1 MNIIKRSGEEVEF
14 DRTKIASAIR
24 KANDTVDAAD
34 KLTEARIDRIAE
46 QIEEFARIH
55 DRALSVEEVQ
65 DIVETKIQE
74 AGAHAVAKNY
84 IKYRFIQDLK
94 RQKNT
99 TDGEILSKL
108 MGARIAVYSP
118 HTAHDSAFFGINR
131 QLAAGLE
138 LLDVRPLIPGTI
150 PASRDALD
158 GLEPSVADFV
168 AQDFPTK
175 NGKSDAD
182 APLLGTGRIG
192 RCEKPTTF
200 AALIEQVKDML
211 QIPALL
217 AVGDD
222 KKPIRKV
229 AIGCGAADDFVGTAA
244 DAGADALLLGEAR
257 FHASL
262 EARARGLG
270 LILAGHYAT
279 ERFAA
284 CILADR
290 IARKFPELSVKA
302 SDKESDPIRVV

>member
-1 MNIIKRSGEEVEF
+1 VAAGEGLPACARVERRVQLGKLVGARRVDPLAQIGNDRERKRRHDEHPQQAHEVSRDDEEYDLDDVNRRDGDDE
-14 DRTKIASAIR
+14 
-24 KANDTVDAAD
+24 DTV
-34 KLTEARIDRIAE
+34 
-46 QIEEFARIH
+46 
-55 DRALSVEEVQ
+55 Q
-65 DIVETKIQE
+65 DVYQ
-74 AGAHAVAKNY
+74 
-84 IKYRFIQDLK
+84 L
-94 RQKNT
+94 
-99 TDGEILSKL
+99 DGEILSKL
-108 MGARIAVYSP
+108 MGSKIAVYSP

-138 LLDVRPLIPGTI
+138 LLDVRPLIPGTT
-150 PASRDALD
+150 PASREALD

-168 AQDFPTK
+168 AHDLPAK
-175 NGKSDAD
+175 DAKSDAA
-182 APLLGTGRIG
+182 APLLGAGRIG

-222 KKPIRKV
+222 KKTIRKV
-229 AIGCGAADDFVGTAA
+229 AIGCGAADDFVGNAA

-257 FHASL
+257 FHACL
-262 EARARGLG
+262 EARARGIG

-290 IARKFPELSVKA
+290 IARKFPALSVKA

>member
-1 MNIIKRSGEEVEF
+1 M
-14 DRTKIASAIR
+14 T
-24 KANDTVDAAD
+24 
-34 KLTEARIDRIAE
+34 IDRAVVDE
-46 QIEEFARIH
+46 
-55 DRALSVEEVQ
+55 
-65 DIVETKIQE
+65 
-74 AGAHAVAKNY
+74 AVATGVDCVVSHHPFPF
-84 IKYRFIQDLK
+84 RAAK
-94 RQKNT
+94 RWTFDT

-108 MGARIAVYSP
+108 MGAKIAVYSP

-131 QLAAGLE
+131 QLAAGLG
-138 LLDVRPLIPGTI
+138 LLDVRPLIPGTVA
-150 PASRDALD
+150 ASRDALD
-158 GLEPSVADFV
+158 GLESSVADEV

-175 NGKSDAD
+175 GAKSDGA

-222 KKPIRKV
+222 KKTIRKV
-229 AIGCGAADDFVGTAA
+229 AIGCGAADDFVGYAA

-257 FHASL
+257 FHACL
-262 EARARGLG
+262 EARARGIG

>member
-1 MNIIKRSGEEVEF
+1 MKLQTLVEFLEKIFPLELAESWDNVGLLVGDRRREIKRV
-14 DRTKIASAIR
+14 
-24 KANDTVDAAD
+24 
-34 KLTEARIDRIAE
+34 LTCLTIDRAVVDE
-46 QIEEFARIH
+46 
-55 DRALSVEEVQ
+55 
-65 DIVETKIQE
+65 
-74 AGAHAVAKNY
+74 AVATGVDCVVSHQPFPV
-84 IKYRFIQDLK
+84 RAAK
-94 RQKNT
+94 RWTFDT

-108 MGARIAVYSP
+108 MGAQIAVYSP

-131 QLAAGLE
+131 QLAAGLG

-158 GLEPSVADFV
+158 GLEPSVADEV

-175 NGKSDAD
+175 GAKTDGA
-182 APLLGTGRIG
+182 APLLGSGRIG
-192 RCEKPTTF
+192 RFEKPTTF

-222 KKPIRKV
+222 KKTIRNV
-229 AIGCGAADDFVGTAA
+229 AIGCGAADDFVGNAD

-257 FHASL
+257 FHACL
-262 EARARGLG
+262 EARARGIG

-290 IARKFPELSVKA
+290 IARKFPELAVRA

>member
-1 MNIIKRSGEEVEF
+1 MKLQTLVEFLEKIFPLELAESWDNVGLLVGDRRREIKRV
-14 DRTKIASAIR
+14 
-24 KANDTVDAAD
+24 
-34 KLTEARIDRIAE
+34 LTCLTIDRAVVDE
-46 QIEEFARIH
+46 
-55 DRALSVEEVQ
+55 
-65 DIVETKIQE
+65 
-74 AGAHAVAKNY
+74 AVATDVDCVVSHHPFPF
-84 IKYRFIQDLK
+84 RAAK
-94 RQKNT
+94 RWTFDT

-131 QLAAGLE
+131 QLAAGLG

-150 PASRDALD
+150 PASREALD
-158 GLEPSVADFV
+158 GLEPSVADEV
-168 AQDFPTK
+168 AQDFPMK
-175 NGKSDAD
+175 GAKSPDD

-222 KKPIRKV
+222 KKPIRNV
-229 AIGCGAADDFVGTAA
+229 AIGCGAADDFVGNAV

-257 FHASL
+257 FHACL
-262 EARARGLG
+262 EARARGIG

-290 IARKFPELSVKA
+290 IARKFPELSVKT

>member
-1 MNIIKRSGEEVEF
+1 MKLQTLVEFLEKIFPLELAESWDNVGLLVGDRRREIKR
-14 DRTKIASAIR
+14 A
-24 KANDTVDAAD
+24 
-34 KLTEARIDRIAE
+34 LTCLTIDRAVVDE
-46 QIEEFARIH
+46 
-55 DRALSVEEVQ
+55 
-65 DIVETKIQE
+65 
-74 AGAHAVAKNY
+74 AVATGVDCVVSHHPFPF
-84 IKYRFIQDLK
+84 RAAK
-94 RQKNT
+94 RWTFDT

-108 MGARIAVYSP
+108 MGAQIAVYSP

-131 QLAAGLE
+131 QLAAGLG
-138 LLDVRPLIPGTI
+138 LLDVRPLIPGTVA
-150 PASRDALD
+150 ASRDALD
-158 GLEPSVADFV
+158 GLEPSVAEEV
-168 AQDFPTK
+168 AQDFPAK
-175 NGKSDAD
+175 NAKSDA
-182 APLLGTGRIG
+182 APLLGAGRIG

-229 AIGCGAADDFVGTAA
+229 AIGCGAADDFVGNAA

-257 FHASL
+257 FHACL
-262 EARARGLG
+262 EARARGVG

>member
-1 MNIIKRSGEEVEF
+1 MKLQTLVEFLEKIFPLELAESWDNVGLLIGDRRREIKRV
-14 DRTKIASAIR
+14 
-24 KANDTVDAAD
+24 
-34 KLTEARIDRIAE
+34 LTCLTIDRAVVDE
-46 QIEEFARIH
+46 
-55 DRALSVEEVQ
+55 
-65 DIVETKIQE
+65 
-74 AGAHAVAKNY
+74 AVATAVDCVVSHHPFPF
-84 IKYRFIQDLK
+84 RAAK
-94 RQKNT
+94 RWTFDT

-131 QLAAGLE
+131 QLAAGLG
-138 LLDVRPLIPGTI
+138 LLDVRPLIPGTV
-150 PASRDALD
+150 AATRDALD
-158 GLEPSVADFV
+158 GLESIVADFV

-175 NGKSDAD
+175 AAKSDAA
-182 APLLGTGRIG
+182 APLLGAGRIG

-222 KKPIRKV
+222 KQPIRKI
-229 AIGCGAADDFVGTAA
+229 AIGCGAADDFIGNAV

-257 FHASL
+257 FHACL
-262 EARARGLG
+262 EARARGIG

-290 IARKFPELSVKA
+290 IARKFPELAVKA
-302 SDKESDPIRVV
+302 SDQESDPIRVV

>member
-1 MNIIKRSGEEVEF
+1 MKLQTLVEFLEKIFPLELAESWDNVGLLVGDRRREIKRV
-14 DRTKIASAIR
+14 
-24 KANDTVDAAD
+24 
-34 KLTEARIDRIAE
+34 LTCLTIDRAVVDE
-46 QIEEFARIH
+46 
-55 DRALSVEEVQ
+55 
-65 DIVETKIQE
+65 
-74 AGAHAVAKNY
+74 AVATGVDCVVSHHPFPF
-84 IKYRFIQDLK
+84 RAAK
-94 RQKNT
+94 RWTFDT

-108 MGARIAVYSP
+108 MGAKIAVYSP

-131 QLAAGLE
+131 QLAAGLG
-138 LLDVRPLIPGTI
+138 LLDVRPLIPGTVA
-150 PASRDALD
+150 ASRDALD
-158 GLEPSVADFV
+158 GLEPSVAAEV

-175 NGKSDAD
+175 GAQSDAD
-182 APLLGTGRIG
+182 ALLGTGRIG

-222 KKPIRKV
+222 KKPIRNV
-229 AIGCGAADDFVGTAA
+229 AIGCGAADDFVGNAA

-257 FHASL
+257 FHACL
-262 EARARGLG
+262 EARARGIG

-290 IARKFPELSVKA
+290 IARKFPELAVKA

>member
-1 MNIIKRSGEEVEF
+1 MKLQTLVEFLEKIFPLELAESWDNVGLLVGDRRREIKRV
-14 DRTKIASAIR
+14 
-24 KANDTVDAAD
+24 
-34 KLTEARIDRIAE
+34 LTCLTIDRAVVDE
-46 QIEEFARIH
+46 
-55 DRALSVEEVQ
+55 
-65 DIVETKIQE
+65 
-74 AGAHAVAKNY
+74 AVATGVDCVVSHHPFPF
-84 IKYRFIQDLK
+84 RAAK
-94 RQKNT
+94 RWTFDT

-108 MGARIAVYSP
+108 MGAKIAVYSP

-131 QLAAGLE
+131 QLAAGLG

-150 PASRDALD
+150 PASREALD
-158 GLEPSVADFV
+158 GLEPSVADEV

-175 NGKSDAD
+175 GAKSDAA

-211 QIPALL
+211 QIPTLL

-222 KKPIRKV
+222 KKPIRNV
-229 AIGCGAADDFVGTAA
+229 AIGCGAADDFVGNAA

-257 FHASL
+257 FHACL
-262 EARARGLG
+262 EARARGIG

-290 IARKFPELSVKA
+290 IARKFPELADKA

>member
-1 MNIIKRSGEEVEF
+1 MKLQTLVEFLEKIFPLELAESWDNVGLLIGDRRREIKRV
-14 DRTKIASAIR
+14 
-24 KANDTVDAAD
+24 
-34 KLTEARIDRIAE
+34 LTCLTIDRAVVDE
-46 QIEEFARIH
+46 
-55 DRALSVEEVQ
+55 
-65 DIVETKIQE
+65 
-74 AGAHAVAKNY
+74 AVAAGVDCVVSHHPFPF
-84 IKYRFIQDLK
+84 RAAK
-94 RQKNT
+94 RWTFDT

-131 QLAAGLE
+131 QLAAGLG
-138 LLDVRPLIPGTI
+138 LLDVRPLIPGTV
-150 PASRDALD
+150 AATRDALD
-158 GLEPSVADFV
+158 GLESIVADFV

-175 NGKSDAD
+175 AAKSDAA
-182 APLLGTGRIG
+182 APLLGAGRIG

-222 KKPIRKV
+222 KKPIRKI
-229 AIGCGAADDFVGTAA
+229 AIGCGAADDFIGNAV

-257 FHASL
+257 FHACL
-262 EARARGLG
+262 EARARGIG

-290 IARKFPELSVKA
+290 IARKFPELAVKA
-302 SDKESDPIRVV
+302 SDQESDPIRVV

>member
-1 MNIIKRSGEEVEF
+1 MKLQTLVEFLEKIFPLELAESWDNVGLLIGDRRREIKRV
-14 DRTKIASAIR
+14 
-24 KANDTVDAAD
+24 
-34 KLTEARIDRIAE
+34 LTCLTIDRAVVDE
-46 QIEEFARIH
+46 
-55 DRALSVEEVQ
+55 
-65 DIVETKIQE
+65 
-74 AGAHAVAKNY
+74 AVATAVDCVVSHHPFPF
-84 IKYRFIQDLK
+84 RAAK
-94 RQKNT
+94 RWTFDT

-131 QLAAGLE
+131 QLAAGLG
-138 LLDVRPLIPGTI
+138 LLDVRPLIPGTV
-150 PASRDALD
+150 AATRDALD
-158 GLEPSVADFV
+158 GLESIVADFV

-175 NGKSDAD
+175 AAKSDAA
-182 APLLGTGRIG
+182 APLLGAGRIG

-222 KKPIRKV
+222 KKPIRKI
-229 AIGCGAADDFVGTAA
+229 AIGCGAADDFIGNAV

-257 FHASL
+257 FHACL
-262 EARARGLG
+262 EARARGIG

-290 IARKFPELSVKA
+290 IARKFPELAVKA
-302 SDKESDPIRVV
+302 SDQESDPIRVV